1 MKSLEEQLS
10 ELLAESD
17 RVSAELHREL
27 FLIGRAND
35 AIGYLRDIRAETARR
50 VESLLEQRALGH
62 DGASDRKTVGHTNG
76 ERRSAGPRHN
86 AFGLYDPEWPQ

>member
-27 FLIGRAND
+27 FLIGRANA

-62 DGASDRKTVGHTNG
+62 NTSSGRKPVEHVNG
-76 ERRSAGPRHN
+76 ERRSTGRRPD
-86 AFGLYDPEWPQ
+86 AFGLYDPDWPQ